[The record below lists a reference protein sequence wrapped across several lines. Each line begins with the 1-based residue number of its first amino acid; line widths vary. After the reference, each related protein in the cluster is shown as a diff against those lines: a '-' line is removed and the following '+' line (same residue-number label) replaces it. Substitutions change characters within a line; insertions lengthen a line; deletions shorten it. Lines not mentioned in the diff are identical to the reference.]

1 VVWHAAI
8 KLAYDGRSFMGSQ
21 RQPGER
27 TVESE
32 IIGALLKIGAIESVP
47 ASRFRFASRTDRG
60 VSALGNVAAFDTGFS
75 RQALLRAVN
84 SAVEDVYIYGLAEV
98 PRTFTPRR
106 AQGRW
111 YRYMMS
117 SEGLDIEKVA
127 ECSQL
132 FVGRHDFRRF
142 CKPEGRSTVKTLG
155 SVSAMALGDTLVIDL
170 RAREFLRN
178 MVRRIVASMIKVGE
192 GKATLED
199 VREALEGDGRRDIS
213 FGLAAP
219 EGLTLMDID
228 YGFCF
233 DVQCPQTMRRRAEES
248 RREALAR
255 LLFADA
261 LLDRCHQ

>member
-1 VVWHAAI
+1 
-8 KLAYDGRSFMGSQ
+8 
-21 RQPGER
+21 
-27 TVESE
+27 
-32 IIGALLKIGAIESVP
+32 
-47 ASRFRFASRTDRG
+47 
-60 VSALGNVAAFDTGFS
+60 
-75 RQALLRAVN
+75 
-84 SAVEDVYIYGLAEV
+84 
-98 PRTFTPRR
+98 
-106 AQGRW
+106 
-111 YRYMMS
+111 
-117 SEGLDIEKVA
+117 
-127 ECSQL
+127 
-132 FVGRHDFRRF
+132 
-142 CKPEGRSTVKTLG
+142 
-155 SVSAMALGDTLVIDL
+155 LVIDL